1 MDFYI
6 RNIYILVNEI
16 SLLVYNIITGDQNM
30 KELTKRQQ
38 ETLLFIKKYNSEVG
52 CMPSVEDIGNEL
64 GTTKAGAYGHLLA
77 LEKKN
82 MIIRNGLSRGIII
95 NDNNYKKNITENT
108 IINCNKIKQ
117 DKAYRIMNGI
127 KSLKISASDSCT
139 ICGSKKDLHRHH
151 ENYDKPL
158 QIIILCQKHHQLLH
172 KFKRNFSKNGLELT
186 VLDNTN

>member
-1 MDFYI
+1 
-6 RNIYILVNEI
+6 
-16 SLLVYNIITGDQNM
+16 M
-30 KELTKRQQ
+30 KGLTARQK
-38 ETLLFIKKYNSEVG
+38 ETLLFIEKYNSEVG

-95 NDNNYKKNITENT
+95 NDKNYKKNITENT
-108 IINCNKIKQ
+108 IINCNRIKQ
-117 DKAYRIMNGI
+117 KKAYRIMNEA
-127 KSLKISASDSCT
+127 KELKITASDSCV

-172 KFKRNFSKNGLELT
+172 KYKRNLSKNGLKLAI
-186 VLDNTN
+186 LYNTTE